1 MACDAARRAAS
12 TCPATAVRNPPQNRM
27 GHNIGRRFPLY
38 GAVSFLNYWGA
49 SSYLGMCVQLMVVG
63 CSVRVIIARETDMQH
78 VPQWMPGF
86 NLVEKVLESPFAWSS
101 AVMTL
106 TPSKSDFFFA
116 DAWNIKTF
124 SIFFQLYEKF
134 AWWTLGRRCSTIA
147 PLLEEVQMFESM
159 CQRWGKS
166 DKGMILMASF

>member
-78 VPQWMPGF
+78 VPQWMPEF
-86 NLVEKVLESPFAWSS
+86 NLVEKVLLHDPQQWWPWPHQS
-101 AVMTL
+101 L
-106 TPSKSDFFFA
+106 IFFFT

-134 AWWTLGRRCSTIA
+134 AWWTLGKRCSTIA
-147 PLLEEVQMFESM
+147 PLLEEVQIFESM

>member
-63 CSVRVIIARETDMQH
+63 YTVRVIIARETDMQH
-78 VPQWMPGF
+78 VPQ
-86 NLVEKVLESPFAWSS
+86 
-101 AVMTL
+101 
-106 TPSKSDFFFA
+106 
-116 DAWNIKTF
+116 
-124 SIFFQLYEKF
+124 
-134 AWWTLGRRCSTIA
+134 
-147 PLLEEVQMFESM
+147 
-159 CQRWGKS
+159 
-166 DKGMILMASF
+166 

>member
-1 MACDAARRAAS
+1 MWCG
-12 TCPATAVRNPPQNRM
+12 AT
-27 GHNIGRRFPLY
+27 
-38 GAVSFLNYWGA
+38 S
-49 SSYLGMCVQLMVVG
+49 CK
-63 CSVRVIIARETDMQH
+63 H
-78 VPQWMPGF
+78 VPGHSCQEPSTKQDGAQHWQAISTLWCSFIFKLLGSLLVSGDVCSTYGGGVHRQSDYCPGDWHAACAPVNAWIQF
-86 NLVEKVLESPFAWSS
+86 SGESAFAWSS

-147 PLLEEVQMFESM
+147 PLLEEVQIFESM

-166 DKGMILMASF
+166 DKGMILIASF